1 MWHMFLVFIDG
12 SSFFKSLKDGSSF
25 FKSLK
30 DGSSYVI
37 LQPKYGG
44 KIIDIVSR
52 DVHRPEDK
60 AQALADVNGTI
71 LYIALIVVTG
81 SVCTALRA
89 WLFNSTSERVIARL
103 RQDLFSHLI
112 NQFPLVALLPWGAS
126 SSTRGVGS
134 CPSGALTPVQVES
147 WVAATIFTKRRTS
160 VQVEHTHRENT
171 PAPLLCTL
179 LGYA

>member
-1 MWHMFLVFIDG
+1 G

-112 NQFPLVALLPWGAS
+112 NQAS
-126 SSTRGVGS
+126 GLILFMSSTRMVSYPACFPSSPLPHCGSLLRKRTTAYSSRWLPCCPGARAHPPGVL
-134 CPSGALTPVQVES
+134 AAVQVE
-147 WVAATIFTKRRTS
+147 R
-160 VQVEHTHRENT
+160 
-171 PAPLLCTL
+171 
-179 LGYA
+179 